1 MARLPQGVRARAK
14 GGYEKRFT
22 VDGVRYSVYGATPKE
37 CMKKE
42 TEKRQAIAAGTRRIT
57 PLRLVN
63 TSPNGVR

>member
-1 MARLPQGVRARAK
+1 MARLPQGVRARAN

-42 TEKRQAIAAGTRRIT
+42 TEKRQAIAAVLRAQQPEALLRI
-57 PLRLVN
+57 LIVV
-63 TSPNGVR
+63 S